1 MRRIDAGISG
11 IKQQKV
17 LPLWE
22 ERFLD
27 RSWQGIINALN
38 VGHAPRLIQLEALK
52 KYKIL
57 EHRRNLL
64 VSAPTNSG
72 KSLIGLLV
80 LLEAVRQGRR
90 AVLLEPL
97 RAIAQEKVD
106 ELESLASGLSQALG
120 RSFSVRITTGDYRL
134 EDETFASPPPQTG
147 ELIIATPER
156 FDAILRR
163 PEYNEWVSSVAAVC
177 VDEAHMI
184 SSAKRGPVLEYLL
197 TFLLSVPA
205 PPRLVLLSATLGNVD
220 RALEWLAPCD
230 LIRTTDRYPHLRQE
244 VWEIAPNE
252 DANEMVTAFA
262 QEVLCDSS
270 ANILVFVYQTKSAER
285 LAGILRSSLGGD
297 DTSKVV
303 LAYHAQMIRSQR
315 DFVRQSFMTGE
326 CRCVVTTTALGL
338 GVNLPATHVLVRD
351 CTFAGVGPLNVSD
364 LIQMMGRAGR
374 GEQAGYAAVI
384 VRPNDAWKAD
394 ELARELHDQKLPDLV
409 SSFDRPK
416 FGTKQYAKPPSTD
429 TVTVATHIAAQISRR
444 PETGLCVNEL
454 ETFFERSLGGNK
466 LASHVRGALSW
477 LSDTSRVLAFLD
489 ESGRYRLT
497 ALGLASIR
505 AILPLEVAAGFA
517 QLVKDLLSVDP
528 SDRLL
533 AKWRPLDHL
542 LVLDLLFGRS
552 PHLRSFSEKLAEQV
566 DAWMEASPEHT
577 PMLYRE
583 WIAGESGTSRS
594 VEVLGSL
601 GLTLSDKNST
611 AADWAHRSAYLALFR
626 TILLHEQSE
635 GTSVEDLKRRWG
647 VSNFEGVEERWRDN
661 LLWLLSGLV
670 NILELRCFYYHLREE
685 CKADKERVQ
694 RVKRLLHKMRMQ
706 IFHLRESLKYC
717 SPLGPVL
724 LSIRRSSQ
732 PFTGTSVGLQSIRR
746 LEGAG
751 INNFVELAR
760 FQVKDM
766 VQLGVRTDLAK
777 QIRNYIRRRL
787 Q

>member
-1 MRRIDAGISG
+1 MRRIDAGISD

-22 ERFLD
+22 EMNLD
-27 RSWQGIINALN
+27 RSWQDIINALN

-52 KYKIL
+52 KHKIL

-97 RAIAQEKVD
+97 RAIAREKAD
-106 ELESLASGLSQALG
+106 ELESLVSRLSQALG
-120 RSFSVRITTGDYRL
+120 RSFSVRISTGDYRL
-134 EDETFASPPPQTG
+134 EEETFTSPPPQTG
-147 ELIIATPER
+147 EIIIATPER
-156 FDAILRR
+156 LDAILRKS
-163 PEYNEWVSSVAAVC
+163 EYDEWVSSVAAVC

-184 SSAKRGPVLEYLL
+184 SSAKRGAVLEYLL
-197 TFLLSVPA
+197 TFLLSAPA

-230 LIRTTDRYPHLRQE
+230 LIRTTDRYPPLRQE

-252 DANEMVTAFA
+252 DSNEMVTAFA
-262 QEVLCDSS
+262 QEVMRDFS
-270 ANILVFVYQTKSAER
+270 ANILIFVYQTKSAER
-285 LAGILRSSLGGD
+285 LASILRSSLGGD
-297 DTSKVV
+297 DTSKVA
-303 LAYHAQMIRSQR
+303 LAYHAQMSRSQR

-351 CTFAGVGPLNVSD
+351 CTFAGVGPLNLSD
-364 LIQMMGRAGR
+364 LLQMMGRAGR
-374 GEQAGYAAVI
+374 GEQDGYAAVI

-394 ELARELHDQKLPDLV
+394 ELARELQDQKLPDLV
-409 SSFDRPK
+409 SSFNRPK
-416 FGTKQYAKPPSTD
+416 FRAEQYSNSPSND
-429 TVTVATHIAAQISRR
+429 TVTVATHIAALISRR
-444 PETGLCVNEL
+444 PETGFCVKAL

-477 LSDTSRVLAFLD
+477 LSDTSRALAFPD

-497 ALGLASIR
+497 ALGLAATR
-505 AILPLEVAAGFA
+505 AVLPLNVAAGFA
-517 QLVKDLLSVDP
+517 QLVKDILSVDP
-528 SDRLL
+528 SDQLL

-542 LVLDLLFGRS
+542 LALVLLFGNS
-552 PHLRSFSEKLAEQV
+552 PGLRPYTSKLSGQV
-566 DAWMEASPEHT
+566 GAWMEASPEHT
-577 PMLYRE
+577 PVLYRE
-583 WIAGESGTSRS
+583 WITGEPGASRAI
-594 VEVLGSL
+594 EVLGSL
-601 GLTLSDKNST
+601 GLTPHDKNGA
-611 AADWAHRSAYLALFR
+611 AADWARRTAYLALFR
-626 TILLHEQSE
+626 SILLFERSE
-635 GTSVEDLKRRWG
+635 GASVEDLERRWRI
-647 VSNFEGVEERWRDN
+647 SNLGGVEERWRDN

-670 NILELRCFYYHLREE
+670 HVLEIRCFYYHLREE
-685 CKADKERVQ
+685 CRADKERVQ
-694 RVKRLLHKMRMQ
+694 RVKQLLHKMRVQ

-732 PFTGTSVGLQSIRR
+732 PLTGASVGVQSIRR

-751 INNFVELAR
+751 INNFAKLAR
-760 FQVKDM
+760 LQVKDM
-766 VQLGVRTDLAK
+766 VRLGVRTNLAK
-777 QIRNYIRRRL
+777 QIRNYVLRRL